1 LYPYFRSPSYS
12 GQRRKRAEYRSIH
25 RRPVMSEAKSHAS
38 HTKAHQNEDAITLL
52 TADHAKVKKLFKEFA
67 DLKEED
73 GSAEDKSALV
83 TQICN
88 ELKVHAEIEE
98 EIFYPA
104 VRKAID
110 DADLMDEAL
119 VEHAGAKELIAQLED
134 MSPDDELYDAK
145 VTVLGEQIQHH
156 VKEEEGEMFPKARKA
171 KIDGEA
177 LGVQMTERKA
187 ELMAETDEETPKAKP
202 HAARKPA
209 AGTKAPTSSR

>member
-1 LYPYFRSPSYS
+1 
-12 GQRRKRAEYRSIH
+12 
-25 RRPVMSEAKSHAS
+25 MSTVNSHLSHA
-38 HTKAHQNEDAITLL
+38 KADQNEDAITLL
-52 TADHAKVKKLFKEFA
+52 TADHAKVKKLFKEFD

-110 DADLMDEAL
+110 DGDLMDEAL

-134 MSPDDELYDAK
+134 MSPDDDLYDAK

-156 VKEEEGEMFPKARKA
+156 VKEEEGQMFPKAKKA
-171 KIDGEA
+171 KIDGA
-177 LGVQMTERKA
+177 LLGVQMTERKA
-187 ELMAETDEETPKAKP
+187 KLMAEMESDEGAPKAKTR
-202 HAARKPA
+202 AARNSTTNAKAPA
-209 AGTKAPTSSR
+209 AR